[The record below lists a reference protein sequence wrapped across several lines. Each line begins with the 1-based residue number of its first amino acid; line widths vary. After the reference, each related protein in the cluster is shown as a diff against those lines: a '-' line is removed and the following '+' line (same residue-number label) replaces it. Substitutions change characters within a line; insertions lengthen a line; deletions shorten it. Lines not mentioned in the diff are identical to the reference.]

1 MRVDLTDSLSSLLP
15 KEAFG
20 FSVPSSLPG
29 ALRTNVETIVAPGS
43 VEEVA
48 MLLQWASERGVGV
61 VPIGTGE
68 HTYPRRPS
76 DPFIVLTT
84 SRLNEIQHYE
94 PADLTMTAG
103 AGVLIRDLAT
113 EMAIHGQW
121 LPFDP
126 PDVRNRTLGGLVATG
141 LSGPLWA
148 GYGQLR
154 NHVLGATI
162 VCGNGQTLRL
172 GGKVVKNVAGFDIL
186 KPMVGSRGELA
197 IITSATVRIFPLPVV
212 DRLLVLEAADI
223 SELVPTARAI
233 ATAPIMPASVSLSAT
248 SDGSRLLVRL
258 HGAQVSVDSDQKSL
272 EKHTS
277 VSFEVRDSPEDQSLM
292 LEERGGG
299 MNTELAIRVWAL
311 PSRIDVLLDVLKQVP
326 GASLNADVY
335 GGSVRAYL
343 PEQISDIESSLTG
356 LQKDIEELGGTMRAL
371 QIPAEVNA
379 SAYFTKPLADEGE
392 LASGLKRAFDPQSI
406 LWGIG

>member
-20 FSVPSSLPG
+20 FSVPSSLPA
-29 ALRTNVETIVAPGS
+29 ALRTDVETIIAPGS

-61 VPIGTGE
+61 VPIGTGG
-68 HTYPRRPS
+68 HTYPRCPS

-126 PDVRNRTLGGLVATG
+126 PDVSNRTLGGLVATG

-162 VCGNGQTLRL
+162 VCGDGQTLRL

-299 MNTELAIRVWAL
+299 MNTELAVRVWAL
-311 PSRIDVLLDVLKQVP
+311 PSRIDALLDVLKQVP

-343 PEQISDIESSLTG
+343 PEQILDIESSLTG

>member
-20 FSVPSSLPG
+20 FSVPSSLP
-29 ALRTNVETIVAPGS
+29 AVLRTDVETIIAPGS

-61 VPIGTGE
+61 VPVGTGG
-68 HTYPRRPS
+68 HTYPRCPS

-162 VCGNGQTLRL
+162 VCGDGQTLRL

-233 ATAPIMPASVSLSAT
+233 ATAPIMPASVSLRAT
-248 SDGSRLLVRL
+248 SNRSRLLVRL

-299 MNTELAIRVWAL
+299 MNTELAVRVWAL
-311 PSRIDVLLDVLKQVP
+311 PSRIDALLDVLKQVP

>member
-20 FSVPSSLPG
+20 FSVPSSLPA
-29 ALRTNVETIVAPGS
+29 ALRTDVETIIAPGS

-68 HTYPRRPS
+68 HTYPRCPS

-162 VCGNGQTLRL
+162 VCGDGQTLRL

-233 ATAPIMPASVSLSAT
+233 ATAPIMPASVSLRAPSNR
-248 SDGSRLLVRL
+248 SRLRVRL
-258 HGAQVSVDSDQKSL
+258 HGAKVSVDSDQKSL

-299 MNTELAIRVWAL
+299 MSTELAVRVWAL

>member
-20 FSVPSSLPG
+20 FSVPSSLPA
-29 ALRTNVETIVAPGS
+29 ALRTDVETIIAPGS

-61 VPIGTGE
+61 VPIGTGG

-233 ATAPIMPASVSLSAT
+233 ATAPIMPASVSLRAT
-248 SDGSRLLVRL
+248 SNRSRLLVRL

-292 LEERGGG
+292 LEEKGGG
-299 MNTELAIRVWAL
+299 MNTGLAVRVWAL
-311 PSRIDVLLDVLKQVP
+311 PSRIDALLDVLKQVP

>member
-20 FSVPSSLPG
+20 FSVPSSLPA
-29 ALRTNVETIVAPGS
+29 ALRTDVETIIAPGS

-61 VPIGTGE
+61 VPIGTGG
-68 HTYPRRPS
+68 HTYPRCPS

-154 NHVLGATI
+154 NPVLGATI
-162 VCGNGQTLRL
+162 VCGDGQTLRL

-299 MNTELAIRVWAL
+299 MNTELAVRVWAL

-343 PEQISDIESSLTG
+343 HEQISDIESSLTG

>member
-20 FSVPSSLPG
+20 FSVPSSLPA
-29 ALRTNVETIVAPGS
+29 ALRADVETVIAPRS

-68 HTYPRRPS
+68 HTYPRCPS

-299 MNTELAIRVWAL
+299 MNTELAVRVWAL

>member
-76 DPFIVLTT
+76 DPFVVLTT

-162 VCGNGQTLRL
+162 VCGDGQTLRL

-299 MNTELAIRVWAL
+299 MNTELAVRVWAL

>member
-1 MRVDLTDSLSSLLP
+1 MRVDLTDSLSSILP
-15 KEAFG
+15 GEAFG
-20 FSVPSSLPG
+20 YSVPSSLSA
-29 ALRTNVETIVAPGS
+29 ALRTDVETIVAPGS

-48 MLLQWASERGVGV
+48 ILLQWASDQGVGV

-68 HTYPRRPS
+68 HTYPRYPR
-76 DPFIVLTT
+76 DPFIVLTA

-103 AGVLIRDLAT
+103 AGVSIRDLAT
-113 EMAIHGQW
+113 QMAIHGQW

-162 VCGNGQTLRL
+162 VCGNGQILRL

-186 KPMVGSRGELA
+186 KPMVGSRGELS
-197 IITSATVRIFPLPVV
+197 IITSATVRIFPLPAV
-212 DRLLVLEAADI
+212 DRLLVLEATDI
-223 SELVPTARAI
+223 SELVPTARAV
-233 ATAPIMPASVSLSAT
+233 ATAPIMPASVTLSAT
-248 SDGSRLLVRL
+248 SNGSRLLVRL

-277 VSFEVRDSPEDQSLM
+277 VSFEVRDAPEDQSLI
-292 LEERGGG
+292 LEEIDGGI
-299 MNTELAIRVWAL
+299 NTELAVRVWAL
-311 PSRIDVLLDVLKQVP
+311 PSQIDVLLDVLKRVP
-326 GASLNADVY
+326 GVSLNADVY

-343 PEQISDIESSLTG
+343 PEHLSDIESSLKG
-356 LQKDIEELGGTMRAL
+356 LQKDIEDLGGSIRAL
-371 QIPAEVNA
+371 RIPAEVNVPT
-379 SAYFTKPLADEGE
+379 YFTKPLVDEGE
-392 LASGLKRAFDPQSI
+392 LASGLKRAFDPQSV

>member
-20 FSVPSSLPG
+20 FSVPSSLPA
-29 ALRTNVETIVAPGS
+29 ALRTDVETIIAPGS

-61 VPIGTGE
+61 VPIGTGG
-68 HTYPRRPS
+68 HTYPRCPS

-162 VCGNGQTLRL
+162 VCGDGQTLSL

-299 MNTELAIRVWAL
+299 MNTELAVRVWAL
-311 PSRIDVLLDVLKQVP
+311 PSRIDALLDVLKQVP

>member
-1 MRVDLTDSLSSLLP
+1 M
-15 KEAFG
+15 
-20 FSVPSSLPG
+20 
-29 ALRTNVETIVAPGS
+29 
-43 VEEVA
+43 
-48 MLLQWASERGVGV
+48 
-61 VPIGTGE
+61 
-68 HTYPRRPS
+68 
-76 DPFIVLTT
+76 
-84 SRLNEIQHYE
+84 
-94 PADLTMTAG
+94 
-103 AGVLIRDLAT
+103 
-113 EMAIHGQW
+113 
-121 LPFDP
+121 
-126 PDVRNRTLGGLVATG
+126 RNRTLGGLVATG

-299 MNTELAIRVWAL
+299 MNTELAVRVWAL